1 MNEENGRKRLLWALV
16 VINAIAGVV
25 WVLGSFGVMT
35 NEEGINLL
43 YLAIGLINLIASVIW
58 LRNAR
63 SS

>member
-1 MNEENGRKRLLWALV
+1 MNEENGRKRLLWALF

-43 YLAIGLINLIASVIW
+43 YLAIGRKPISAT
-58 LRNAR
+58 RKTYR
-63 SS
+63 G